1 MKIFVKASY
10 CRFIF
15 LSYTYRTYFV
25 VWHTVYCVSVAIN
38 LVTTLEM
45 RQLIQFVKQ
54 VLYLISAQN
63 RKHIWTFFSIL
74 ISDAE
79 SGREKQGV
87 QISWRCPF
95 ISGKIFPI
103 TVILLLHIYTVCST
117 GNNIHHVNTYWPVLV
132 IIEDLCYIVD
142 TIIIHYC

>member
-1 MKIFVKASY
+1 MSLPFQTFLKKL
-10 CRFIF
+10 F
-15 LSYTYRTYFV
+15 LSFCLNSISWILAYSKCSDKFGNNFGNETN
-25 VWHTVYCVSVAIN
+25 C
-38 LVTTLEM
+38 
-45 RQLIQFVKQ
+45 LIQFVIQ
-54 VLYLISAQN
+54 VLYLISTQN
-63 RKHIWTFFSIL
+63 LKHIWTFFSIL

-103 TVILLLHIYTVCST
+103 TVILLLHIYYICST